1 MNREIIIN
9 NQYQVEEVL
18 HQDALQRIYLAQDQF
33 SESKTPVY
41 ITAFRDLEAGEPVM
55 EAFQHYDREMKQF
68 FDDFFLVE
76 DVFYTVSRQCPG
88 KPFPAFVTNTIL
100 NPYEKGQIV
109 SNYLNKLLVM
119 EPLPLVVKYVLS
131 SFGNI
136 SVVDRKIV
144 CLNNI
149 LFFSPEDLTATWHD
163 YLQRIGDF
171 LLCVYGNS
179 LYARLN
185 EVEAGSH
192 PEVAGI
198 IQRCYLGEYP
208 DVQAVQK
215 DFNPIFFKARL
226 SQDHRPPA
234 PAETR
239 STRTRTASHNQE
251 GDILMMPDHPDAPE
265 RPFLL
270 TRERRVGRRGKRAR
284 RRRTLLM
291 SAAAILL
298 VFLALM
304 GINRLWNREP
314 AEELAVTPP
323 EMESPQ
329 DPLNPVADPPTS
341 GEDEPEEPS
350 EPSETEAPGTGTPGS
365 ETPPPTS
372 QPPASTEPYTSY
384 TVQSGDTLY
393 AISLRFYGDGARYP
407 EIMSYNNITD
417 ASSLRT
423 GQVIRIPNN

>member
-1 MNREIIIN
+1 MNRDILIN

-18 HQDALQRIYLAQDQF
+18 HQDAFQRIYLAQDLF

-41 ITAFRDLEAGEPVM
+41 VTAFRDLEAGEPVM
-55 EAFQHYDREMKQF
+55 EAFQHFDREMKQF

-76 DVFYTVSRQCPG
+76 DVFYTVSKQCPG
-88 KPFPAFVTNTIL
+88 KPFPSFVTNTIL

-119 EPLPLVVKYVLS
+119 EPLPLVVRYVLS

-149 LFFSPEDLTATWHD
+149 LFFSPEDLTASWPS

-179 LYARLN
+179 LYARLD
-185 EVEAGSH
+185 EVQEGSH

-215 DFNPIFFKARL
+215 DFNPIFFKTRL
-226 SQDHRPPA
+226 SQDHRPPS
-234 PAETR
+234 PIEPR
-239 STRTRTASHNQE
+239 STRTRTASNNEE
-251 GDILMMPDHPDAPE
+251 GDIIMMPDHPDAPE

-270 TRERRVGRRGKRAR
+270 TRERRVGRRSKRAR
-284 RRRTLLM
+284 RRQTLLVAL
-291 SAAAILL
+291 AALLIL
-298 VFLALM
+298 FLGIM
-304 GINRLWNREP
+304 GINRLLNREP
-314 AEELAVTPP
+314 GDEVAETPP
-323 EMESPQ
+323 GMETPEVPAS
-329 DPLNPVADPPTS
+329 DPTDQEAP
-341 GEDEPEEPS
+341 GGDEPEEPGETPVTEDPGEDS
-350 EPSETEAPGTGTPGS
+350 PSNETTPPA
-365 ETPPPTS
+365 TPPPTS
-372 QPPASTEPYTSY
+372 TEPHTNY

-393 AISLRFYGDGARYP
+393 AISLRFYGDGSRYP

-417 ASSLRT
+417 ASSLRA
-423 GQVIRIPNN
+423 GQVLRIPNN